1 MGIYNCEVCGDK
13 FSYQQDVEKHLQL
26 QHDPELR
33 MHTELVHQ
41 DENPPLAGHQ
51 YDVDEEEDLVSKLK
65 KLKEAVVPLKVKIR
79 EGNAWPELRE
89 KLNKETAESLRTKSS
104 DIKAGFVEV
113 LENIKQF
120 ALWNNKLKTVE
131 GMYGSGVYNFFKFFK
146 WSMGLNL
153 MMMLL
158 TMLIV
163 IPESFNDDEAP
174 VCQDP
179 NFSLDLNVFP
189 TNLSDECCSQIYI
202 EKRALEKIHVST
214 NIDFFEDVGNILLD
228 MVFGDGYCTV
238 KVNILSVLLL

>member
-1 MGIYNCEVCGDK
+1 
-13 FSYQQDVEKHLQL
+13 
-26 QHDPELR
+26 

-179 NFSLDLNVFP
+179 NFSLDANIFP
-189 TNLSDECCSQIYI
+189 TNLSDECCSQLYL

>member
-1 MGIYNCEVCGDK
+1 MGIYNCEVCDDT
-13 FSYQQDVEKHLQL
+13 FLYQQDVEKHLQL

-113 LENIKQF
+113 LENIKHF

-179 NFSLDLNVFP
+179 NFSLDANIFP
-189 TNLSDECCSQIYI
+189 TNLSDECCSQLYL